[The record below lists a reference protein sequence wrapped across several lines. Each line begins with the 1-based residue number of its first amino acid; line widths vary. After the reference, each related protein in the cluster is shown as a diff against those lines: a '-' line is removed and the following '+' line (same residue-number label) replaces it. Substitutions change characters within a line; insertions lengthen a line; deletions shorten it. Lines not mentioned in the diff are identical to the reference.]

1 MWSAFITGFANK
13 STELIEEKDN
23 EIKKNMELQLKDM
36 YASRKEAMS
45 KAETRRDELR
55 KAAAQLRTF
64 GLDDNGIVEVLS
76 SGNYEN
82 ITKLLQNEAKTGT
95 LTQQKIN
102 RFIGRSESKMPADL
116 EGFFNKAT
124 ELAAP
129 MGTKPLSTEATGAF
143 GFRSRAAED
152 TTERFLKAQNLS
164 REDIQKSTL
173 ADMPMTGRAFDYS
186 ALAGDEDDS
195 FGKVK
200 NRARIKLLEA
210 AEGSEEQKQAMMEY
224 QKIIAI
230 EKLGEDDETA
240 GLAKIK
246 KEAQVDLFNAKT
258 PAERSNALARLTRV
272 ISIEDI
278 GKDKKDELKE
288 SDVRSNLRILETS
301 IVQSMAG
308 PGNTIVVTDPT
319 TGERRVTIKGT
330 VKPELRNRIEQTR
343 TSAIREYVQT
353 HYTRN
358 GKVPEQVQRVLG
370 AFTVGGMG
378 MEESAEGQPTA
389 APAPAAGNTGATRGA
404 PARALSQ
411 PAATGKVTVTVG
423 NRTIE
428 FPNQEAADKFKRE
441 AGIR

>member
-1 MWSAFITGFANK
+1 MWSAFITGFAGKTN
-13 STELIEEKDN
+13 ELIEEKDD

-36 YASRKEAMS
+36 YASRKDAMS

-55 KAAAQLRTF
+55 KAAAQLRSY
-64 GLDDNGIVEVLS
+64 GLEDTGIIKVLS
-76 SGNYEN
+76 SGNYQN
-82 ITKLLQNEAKTGT
+82 ISKLLENEAKSGR
-95 LTQQKIN
+95 LSPQKIKS
-102 RFIGRSESKMPADL
+102 FIGEADPNIPESLDNFINSATQLTSPA
-116 EGFFNKAT
+116 
-124 ELAAP
+124 
-129 MGTKPLSTEATGAF
+129 GTKPLSTEARGAF
-143 GFRSRAAED
+143 GFKSRAAED

-173 ADMPMTGRAFDYS
+173 VDMPMTGKAFDYS
-186 ALAGDEDDS
+186 AIGEPEEDS
-195 FGKVK
+195 FSKAK
-200 NRARIKLLEA
+200 NTARMKLLQTED
-210 AEGSEEQKQAMMEY
+210 GSEAQKEAMMEY

-308 PGNTIVVTDPT
+308 PGNTVVVTDPT

-343 TSAIREYVQT
+343 RSAIREYVKT

-389 APAPAAGNTGATRGA
+389 APAPAAGNTGAARGA
-404 PARALSQ
+404 PARTLPQ